1 MWSGSYNLDIILL
14 YIIEKGEFMK
24 KGLLIVLSGPSG
36 VGKGTVRKKVF
47 KDESLNLAYS
57 ISMTTRQP
65 RNMEQDGVDYF
76 FVSQDKFKEMIKENK
91 LLEYTYFVGNYY
103 GTPLEYVEKLRNEGK
118 NVFLE
123 IEVEGAKQVMERCK
137 NDDVVSIFL
146 IPPSLEELERRIRGR
161 KSEPDNI
168 IQERLAKAQKEINLS
183 SNYQYVV
190 KNDKLADATKRI
202 SQIIKKRMAMQK
214 DI

>member
-1 MWSGSYNLDIILL
+1 MWSGTYNLDIILL
-14 YIIEKGEFMK
+14 DILKKGEFMK